1 MQNNNYWND
10 SKNRAIKAKEW
21 ADKMEKEHPSEI
33 AYSVKN
39 TVMCRKENLNFSLS
53 ILPERYSQT
62 AVKLEALDSVSAVF
76 KYTDQNSKTAVLNFA
91 SYKQPGGMFLQGS
104 KAQEE
109 CLCHES
115 TLYNVLARFE
125 GTYYTV
131 NRERLNRALYQN
143 VALYSPDIYFERNDT
158 SVKCDVI
165 TCAAPNFSAASK
177 YCNVSRGENTDV
189 LKSRIKFILYLAA
202 TKRVDTLILGAFG
215 SGVFGQEAKEVA
227 EITMDL
233 LKHYDGVFKEVV
245 FAVID
250 EKSANYQA
258 FNDVIGTT
266 KYVNEYLQDSLVPN
280 DKTAEIL
287 SRLLDEME
295 LPTDLYEQVFDLYRR
310 AALLYFGKKRNL
322 TILPELLIAPDEITG
337 TLGQLLNEMDL
348 PTDLYNQ
355 VQDLYR
361 RAAKLLE

>member
-10 SKNRAIKAKEW
+10 SKNRAIKAKKW
-21 ADKMEKEHPSEI
+21 VDKMEKEHPSEI

-39 TVMCRKENLNFSLS
+39 TMICRKENLDFSLS
-53 ILPERYSQT
+53 VLPERYHQT

-76 KYTDQNSKTAVLNFA
+76 KYTDQYSKTAVLNFA

-115 TLYNVLARFE
+115 TLYNVLVRFKN
-125 GTYYTV
+125 TYYAV

-143 VALYSPDIYFERNDT
+143 VALYSPDVYFERNNN
-158 SVKCDVI
+158 SVECDVI

-177 YCNVSRGENTDV
+177 YCNVSKEENATV
-189 LKSRIKFILYLAA
+189 LESRIKFILYLAA
-202 TKRVDTLILGAFG
+202 TQQVDTLILGAFG
-215 SGVFGQEAKEVA
+215 SGVFGQDAKEVA
-227 EITMDL
+227 EITMKL

-266 KYVNEYLQDSLVPN
+266 KYANEYLQDSLMSN
-280 DKTAEIL
+280 DEI
-287 SRLLDEME
+287 
-295 LPTDLYEQVFDLYRR
+295 T
-310 AALLYFGKKRNL
+310 
-322 TILPELLIAPDEITG
+322 PDEITG
-337 TLGQLLNEMDL
+337 TLGQLLDEVNL
-348 PTDLYNQ
+348 PPELYDQVEDLYS
-355 VQDLYR
+355 

>member
-10 SKNRAIKAKEW
+10 SKNRAIKAKKW
-21 ADKMEKEHPSEI
+21 VDKMEKEHPSEI

-39 TVMCRKENLNFSLS
+39 TMICRKENLDFSLS
-53 ILPERYSQT
+53 ILPERYPQT
-62 AVKLEALDSVSAVF
+62 AVRFEALDSVSAVF
-76 KYTDQNSKTAVLNFA
+76 KYTDQNSKTAILNFA

-115 TLYNVLARFE
+115 TLYNVLMRFE
-125 GTYYTV
+125 DTYYAS
-131 NRERLNRALYQN
+131 NRKQLNRALYQN
-143 VALYSPDIYFERNDT
+143 VALYSPDVYFERNDN

-177 YCNVSRGENTDV
+177 YCNVSREENTIV
-189 LKSRIKFILYLAA
+189 LESRIKFILYLAA
-202 TKRVDTLILGAFG
+202 TQQVDTLILGAFG
-215 SGVFGQEAKEVA
+215 SGVFGQDAKEVA
-227 EITMDL
+227 RITMNL
-233 LKHYDGVFKEVV
+233 IKHYDGVFKEVV

-266 KYVNEYLQDSLVPN
+266 KYVNEYLQDSLMSN
-280 DKTAEIL
+280 DEI
-287 SRLLDEME
+287 
-295 LPTDLYEQVFDLYRR
+295 T
-310 AALLYFGKKRNL
+310 
-322 TILPELLIAPDEITG
+322 PDEITG
-337 TLGQLLNEMDL
+337 TLGQLLDEVNL
-348 PTDLYNQ
+348 PPELYDQVEDLYS
-355 VQDLYR
+355 

>member
-10 SKNRAIKAKEW
+10 SKNRAIKAKKW
-21 ADKMEKEHPSEI
+21 VDKMEKEHPSEI

-39 TVMCRKENLNFSLS
+39 TMICRKENLDFSLS
-53 ILPERYSQT
+53 ILPERYPQT

-115 TLYNVLARFE
+115 TLYNVLMRFE
-125 GTYYTV
+125 DTYYTS
-131 NRERLNRALYQN
+131 NRKQLNRALYQN
-143 VALYSPDIYFERNDT
+143 VALYSPDVYFERNNN
-158 SVKCDVI
+158 SVECDVI

-177 YCNVSRGENTDV
+177 YRNVSKEENATV
-189 LKSRIKFILYLAA
+189 LESRIKFILYLAA
-202 TKRVDTLILGAFG
+202 TQQVDTLILGAFG
-215 SGVFGQEAKEVA
+215 SGVFGQDAKEVA
-227 EITMDL
+227 EITMKL
-233 LKHYDGVFKEVV
+233 LKHYDGVFKEVI

-266 KYVNEYLQDSLVPN
+266 KYANEYLQDSLMSN
-280 DKTAEIL
+280 DEI
-287 SRLLDEME
+287 
-295 LPTDLYEQVFDLYRR
+295 T
-310 AALLYFGKKRNL
+310 
-322 TILPELLIAPDEITG
+322 PDEITG
-337 TLGQLLNEMDL
+337 TLGQLLDEVNL
-348 PTDLYNQ
+348 PPDLYDQ
-355 VQDLYR
+355 VEDLYS

>member
-10 SKNRAIKAKEW
+10 SKNRAVKAKKW
-21 ADKMEKEHPSEI
+21 VDKMEKEHPSEI

-39 TVMCRKENLNFSLS
+39 TMICRKENLNFSWS
-53 ILPERYSQT
+53 KRYSQT

-115 TLYNVLARFE
+115 TLYNVLVRFE
-125 GTYYTV
+125 DTYYAS
-131 NRERLNRALYQN
+131 NRKQLNRALYQN
-143 VALYSPDIYFERNDT
+143 VALYSPDVYFERNNN

-177 YCNVSRGENTDV
+177 YCNVSKEENATV
-189 LKSRIKFILYLAA
+189 LESRIKFILYLAA
-202 TKRVDTLILGAFG
+202 TQQVDTLILGAFG
-215 SGVFGQEAKEVA
+215 SGVFGQDAKKVA
-227 EITMDL
+227 EITMKL

-266 KYVNEYLQDSLVPN
+266 KYANEYLQDSLMSN
-280 DKTAEIL
+280 DEI
-287 SRLLDEME
+287 
-295 LPTDLYEQVFDLYRR
+295 T
-310 AALLYFGKKRNL
+310 
-322 TILPELLIAPDEITG
+322 PDEITG
-337 TLGQLLNEMDL
+337 TLGQLLDEVEL
-348 PTDLYNQ
+348 PPDLYDR
-355 VQDLYR
+355 VQDLYS

>member
-1 MQNNNYWND
+1 MKQINNYICLVDYYRRPSLFRNTRGCYRVGAKTPEEARRLLRD
-10 SKNRAIKAKEW
+10 KIK
-21 ADKMEKEHPSEI
+21 
-33 AYSVKN
+33 
-39 TVMCRKENLNFSLS
+39 F
-53 ILPERYSQT
+53 
-62 AVKLEALDSVSAVF
+62 DSVSAVF

-125 GTYYTV
+125 GAYYTV
-131 NRERLNRALYQN
+131 NRERLNRVLYQN

-202 TKRVDTLILGAFG
+202 TEQVDTLILGAFG

-258 FNDVIGTT
+258 FNDVIGAT
-266 KYVNEYLQDSLVPN
+266 KFANEYLQDSLMSN
-280 DKTAEIL
+280 DEI
-287 SRLLDEME
+287 
-295 LPTDLYEQVFDLYRR
+295 T
-310 AALLYFGKKRNL
+310 
-322 TILPELLIAPDEITG
+322 PDEITG
-337 TLGQLLNEMDL
+337 TLGQLLDEVEL
-348 PTDLYNQ
+348 PIDLYHQ
-355 VQDLYR
+355 VQDLYS

>member
-10 SKNRAIKAKEW
+10 SKNRAIKAKKW
-21 ADKMEKEHPSEI
+21 VDKMEKEHPSEI

-39 TVMCRKENLNFSLS
+39 TMICRKENLNFSWS
-53 ILPERYSQT
+53 KRYSQT

-115 TLYNVLARFE
+115 TLYNVLMRFE
-125 GTYYTV
+125 DTYYAS
-131 NRERLNRALYQN
+131 NRKQLNRALYQN
-143 VALYSPDIYFERNDT
+143 VALYSPDVYFERNDN

-177 YCNVSRGENTDV
+177 YCNVSKEENATV
-189 LKSRIKFILYLAA
+189 LESRIKFILYLAA
-202 TKRVDTLILGAFG
+202 TQQVDTLILGAFG
-215 SGVFGQEAKEVA
+215 SGVFGQDAKEVA
-227 EITMDL
+227 KITMNL
-233 LKHYDGVFKEVV
+233 LRHYDGVFKKVV

-258 FNDVIGTT
+258 FNDVIGAT
-266 KYVNEYLQDSLVPN
+266 KFVNEYLQDSLMPN
-280 DKTAEIL
+280 DEI
-287 SRLLDEME
+287 
-295 LPTDLYEQVFDLYRR
+295 T
-310 AALLYFGKKRNL
+310 
-322 TILPELLIAPDEITG
+322 PDEITG
-337 TLGQLLNEMDL
+337 TLGQLLDEVEL
-348 PTDLYNQ
+348 PLDLYDR
-355 VQDLYR
+355 VQDLYG
-361 RAAKLLE
+361 RATKLLE

>member
-10 SKNRAIKAKEW
+10 SKNRAIKAKKW
-21 ADKMEKEHPSEI
+21 VDKMEKEHPSEI

-39 TVMCRKENLNFSLS
+39 TVMCRKENLNFSWS
-53 ILPERYSQT
+53 KRYSQT

-115 TLYNVLARFE
+115 TLYNVLMRFE
-125 GTYYTV
+125 DTYYAS
-131 NRERLNRALYQN
+131 NRKQLNRALYQN
-143 VALYSPDIYFERNDT
+143 VALYSPDVYFERNGN

-177 YCNVSRGENTDV
+177 YCNVSKEENATV
-189 LKSRIKFILYLAA
+189 LESRIKFILYLAA
-202 TKRVDTLILGAFG
+202 TQQVDTLVLGAFG
-215 SGVFGQEAKEVA
+215 SGVFGQDAKEVA
-227 EITMDL
+227 KITMNL
-233 LKHYDGVFKEVV
+233 LKRYDGVFKEVV

-266 KYVNEYLQDSLVPN
+266 KYANEYLQGSLMPN
-280 DKTAEIL
+280 DEI
-287 SRLLDEME
+287 
-295 LPTDLYEQVFDLYRR
+295 T
-310 AALLYFGKKRNL
+310 
-322 TILPELLIAPDEITG
+322 PDEITG
-337 TLGQLLNEMDL
+337 TLGQLLDEVEL
-348 PTDLYNQ
+348 PPDLYDR
-355 VQDLYR
+355 VQDLYSR
-361 RAAKLLE
+361 TAKLLE

>member
-1 MQNNNYWND
+1 MESNNYHYLANA
-10 SKNRAIKAKEW
+10 SNRAKEAEQW
-21 ADKMEKEHPSEI
+21 VKKMEKEHPSEI

-39 TVMCRKENLNFSLS
+39 TMMCRKENLDFSLS
-53 ILPERYSQT
+53 ILPERYPQT

-131 NRERLNRALYQN
+131 NRGRLNRALYQN
-143 VALYSPDIYFERNDT
+143 VALYSPDIYFERNDA

-177 YCNVSRGENTDV
+177 YCNVSREENTDV

-202 TKRVDTLILGAFG
+202 TKQVDTLILGAFG
-215 SGVFGQEAKEVA
+215 SGVFGQDATEVA
-227 EITMDL
+227 EITMKL
-233 LKHYDGVFKEVV
+233 LKRYNGVFEKVV

-250 EKSANYQA
+250 EKSANYKA
-258 FNDVIGTT
+258 FNDVIGTIQSV
-266 KYVNEYLQDSLVPN
+266 K
-280 DKTAEIL
+280 
-287 SRLLDEME
+287 E
-295 LPTDLYEQVFDLYRR
+295 L
-310 AALLYFGKKRNL
+310 
-322 TILPELLIAPDEITG
+322 
-337 TLGQLLNEMDL
+337 
-348 PTDLYNQ
+348 
-355 VQDLYR
+355 
-361 RAAKLLE
+361 

>member
-1 MQNNNYWND
+1 MQNNNYWSD
-10 SKNRAIKAKEW
+10 SKNRAIKAKKW
-21 ADKMEKEHPSEI
+21 VDKMEKEHPSEI

-39 TVMCRKENLNFSLS
+39 TMMCRKENLNFSWS
-53 ILPERYSQT
+53 KRYSQT

-115 TLYNVLARFE
+115 TLYNVLMRFE
-125 GTYYTV
+125 DTYYTS
-131 NRERLNRALYQN
+131 NRKQLNRALYQN
-143 VALYSPDIYFERNDT
+143 AALYSPDVYFERDDN

-177 YCNVSRGENTDV
+177 YCNVSKEENATV
-189 LKSRIKFILYLAA
+189 LESRIKFILYLAA
-202 TKRVDTLILGAFG
+202 TQQVDTLILGAFG
-215 SGVFGQEAKEVA
+215 SGVFGQNAKEVA
-227 EITMDL
+227 RITMNL

-266 KYVNEYLQDSLVPN
+266 KYANEYLQDSLMQN
-280 DKTAEIL
+280 
-287 SRLLDEME
+287 
-295 LPTDLYEQVFDLYRR
+295 
-310 AALLYFGKKRNL
+310 
-322 TILPELLIAPDEITG
+322 DEIPSV
-337 TLGQLLNEMDL
+337 EE
-348 PTDLYNQ
+348 
-355 VQDLYR
+355 V
-361 RAAKLLE
+361 